1 MMEDTLEPWVQCCA
15 RWLMADLE
23 KNLSTGRREEK
34 CLIHL
39 FDSLFFP
46 KFKSVN
52 VCQYFNGNYIFNM
65 ELIWQL
71 SSNHGLIECIVVNFV
86 CES

>member
-1 MMEDTLEPWVQCCA
+1 MLCK
-15 RWLMADLE
+15 MAQMYEFMVDLE
-23 KNLSTGRREEK
+23 KNSAWQKEK

-46 KFKSVN
+46 KFTCKPVN

-71 SSNHGLIECIVVNFV
+71 VAIMD
-86 CES
+86 